1 MALRFSVFC
10 SLSRWAIQLAISRRL
25 PVGRCRS
32 FAVHRFLFITGLLFT
47 NHLRDLPDEVHKKL
61 QKNQGSSPIGKKS
74 PACWNTRVANFDPTA
89 TSFKSG
95 NALLLAQ
102 LCNAA
107 YLDQA
112 PAQKATEQLGLPGF
126 IWIDLTEHFTDL
138 YAIAAG
144 GPGFVV
150 IAFRGTKDFDDWMTD
165 LKATPVSFPWIFTSG
180 PDVGD
185 IHAGFGHSLVDAWDQ
200 IKRAIGDLIPT
211 PDVAPN
217 IPQQPTLWLT
227 GHSLG
232 GALAVLTAAAFSM
245 WSDAPIRSVNGVYTF
260 GQPRVG
266 LFRFCGNYDHLLST
280 KTFRF
285 VNNQDLVPRVPFR
298 GFDYA
303 DVGQIIHFDSGG
315 NPKLQEQP
323 MEQFPESHSA
333 KLRRVLQH
341 RWPCPERCPGSQH
354 GRLSESG
361 RLETTR
367 PPGAV

>member
-1 MALRFSVFC
+1 M
-10 SLSRWAIQLAISRRL
+10 
-25 PVGRCRS
+25 
-32 FAVHRFLFITGLLFT
+32 
-47 NHLRDLPDEVHKKL
+47 
-61 QKNQGSSPIGKKS
+61 
-74 PACWNTRVANFDPTA
+74 FDPQT
-89 TSFKSG
+89 TSFSAG

-112 PAQKATEQLGLPGF
+112 SAQKATEQLGLPGF

-165 LKATPVSFPWIFTSG
+165 LQATPVGFPWIFAAG

-185 IHAGFGHSLVDAWDQ
+185 IHAGFGHAVVDAWGQ
-200 IKRAIGDLIPT
+200 IKDAVQSLSSS
-211 PDVAPN
+211 PN
-217 IPQQPTLWLT
+217 IASDETQQPTLWLT

-232 GALAVLTAAAFSM
+232 GALAVVAGAAFSM
-245 WSDAPIRSVNGVYTF
+245 WSDAPIRSVNGIYTF

-266 LFRFCGNYDHLLST
+266 LFRFCGNYDHLLRT

-298 GFDYA
+298 GFDYS
-303 DVGQIIHFDSGG
+303 DIGQMIHFDSKGT
-315 NPKLQEQP
+315 PQLQ
-323 MEQFPESHSA
+323 
-333 KLRRVLQH
+333 
-341 RWPCPERCPGSQH
+341 GSQWSSFLNRTLQSFDEFFSIAGH
-354 GRLSESG
+354 AQSDVRDHSMDGYQQLVQSQAAALDDLFARK
-361 RLETTR
+361 
-367 PPGAV
+367 A

>member
-1 MALRFSVFC
+1 M
-10 SLSRWAIQLAISRRL
+10 
-25 PVGRCRS
+25 
-32 FAVHRFLFITGLLFT
+32 
-47 NHLRDLPDEVHKKL
+47 
-61 QKNQGSSPIGKKS
+61 
-74 PACWNTRVANFDPTA
+74 FDPRT
-89 TSFKSG
+89 TSFSAG

-112 PAQKATEQLGLPGF
+112 PAQKATKQMGLPGF

-150 IAFRGTKDFDDWMTD
+150 IAFRGTKSLNDWMTD
-165 LKATPVSFPWIFTSG
+165 LQATPVSFPWIFTSG

-185 IHAGFGHSLVDAWDQ
+185 IHAGFGHALVDAWGQ
-200 IKRAIGDLIPT
+200 IKNAIGNLT
-211 PDVAPN
+211 RSPDIAQD

-232 GALAVLTAAAFSM
+232 GALAVLAGAAFSM
-245 WSDAPIRSVNGVYTF
+245 WSGAPIRSVNGIYTF

-266 LFRFCGNYDHLLST
+266 LYRFCGNYDHLLSR

-303 DVGQIIHFDSGG
+303 DIGQMIHFDSGG
-315 NPKLQEQP
+315 TPQLQSSQWSNFLSRTLQSFDEFFNIAGHAQSDVRDHSMAGYESLVENHVTQLDKL
-323 MEQFPESHSA
+323 FS
-333 KLRRVLQH
+333 
-341 RWPCPERCPGSQH
+341 
-354 GRLSESG
+354 
-361 RLETTR
+361 
-367 PPGAV
+367 